1 MKKLNE
7 KEEQIMQIIWRMERA
22 FVKDILDALE
32 EPRPPVTTVSSI
44 VRKLESEGWLG
55 YESFGKTHRYFPLVQ
70 KEDYLKASF
79 QHLLQD
85 YFEGSPRQLL
95 SFFVEEQQPD
105 PEEIARLLEEIKR
118 KKG

>member
-7 KEEQIMQIIWRMERA
+7 KEEQIMQIIWRMEQA

-32 EPRPPVTTVSSI
+32 EPKPPITTVSSI

-55 YESFGKTHRYFPLVQ
+55 YESFGKTYRYFPLVR

-79 QHLLQD
+79 QRLLED
-85 YFEGSPRQLL
+85 YFDGSPRQLL
-95 SFFVEEQQPD
+95 SFFVEEQRPD
-105 PEEIARLLEEIKR
+105 QEEITRLLEEIKH